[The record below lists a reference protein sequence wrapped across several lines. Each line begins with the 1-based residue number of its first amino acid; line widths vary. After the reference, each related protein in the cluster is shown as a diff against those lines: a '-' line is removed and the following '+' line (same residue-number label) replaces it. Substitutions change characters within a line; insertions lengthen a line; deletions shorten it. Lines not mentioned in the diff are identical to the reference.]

1 MLNHSFAAMLSFV
14 LMFCIIF
21 LIGRKK
27 TGVLHYDE
35 MQLRIRGDAYKLGF
49 LAVVVL
55 LAVTG
60 LLYDTDGL
68 RISDY
73 MTTDMLLFLILYAG
87 VTVFAVYSILNNA
100 FFRVLENGNRYLL
113 LCAFIIVSNA
123 ASLFQSIHSGRF
135 LEHGVLDFGAGG
147 ANLLCLSCFLL
158 ISGAIVIRKTGGN
171 EEEDEES

>member
-1 MLNHSFAAMLSFV
+1 MLNHSFAALLSFTLV
-14 LMFCIIF
+14 FAIIF
-21 LIGRKK
+21 LISRKK
-27 TGVLHYDE
+27 ADALYYDE
-35 MQLRIRGDAYKLGF
+35 MQLQIRGDAYKLGF

-60 LLYDTDGL
+60 LLYDADGL
-68 RISDY
+68 NISNY

-113 LCAFIIVSNA
+113 LCVFLFVSNG
-123 ASLFQSIHSGRF
+123 ASLFQSIRSGRF

-147 ANLLCLSCFLL
+147 ANLLCVVCFLL
-158 ISGAIVIRKTGGN
+158 ISGAIVIRKAGRN
-171 EEEDEES
+171 EDEDEES

>member
-1 MLNHSFAAMLSFV
+1 MLNHSFAALLSFA
-14 LMFCIIF
+14 LIFCIIF
-21 LIGRKK
+21 LVSRKK
-27 TGVLHYDE
+27 AGALHYDE
-35 MQLRIRGDAYKLGF
+35 MQMQIRGDAYKLGF
-49 LAVVVL
+49 LAVIVL

-60 LLYDTDGL
+60 LLYDADGL
-68 RISDY
+68 NISNY

-87 VTVFAVYSILNNA
+87 VTVFAVYSILNHA

-113 LCAFIIVSNA
+113 LCALIVVSNA

-147 ANLLCLSCFLL
+147 ANLLCVICFLL
-158 ISGAIVIRKTGGN
+158 ISGAIVIRKAGRN